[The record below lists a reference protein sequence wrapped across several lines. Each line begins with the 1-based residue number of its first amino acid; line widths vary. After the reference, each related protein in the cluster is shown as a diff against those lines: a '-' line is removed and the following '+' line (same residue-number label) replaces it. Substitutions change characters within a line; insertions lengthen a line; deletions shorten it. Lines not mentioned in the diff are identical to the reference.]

1 MMCVDPNIT
10 DVTQKRLCF
19 NVFGEDVC
27 QIVGGADHGYPHK
40 IVCDQLLYE
49 QVLEMCFAFFDD
61 PIAMLFPLEES
72 VWTRMLIFFMLRAS
86 FRKLLMCSDCFCC
99 PSVDS

>member
-1 MMCVDPNIT
+1 MMCVDPKIT

-49 QVLEMCFAFFDD
+49 QVFEFN
-61 PIAMLFPLEES
+61 
-72 VWTRMLIFFMLRAS
+72 VLR
-86 FRKLLMCSDCFCC
+86 LL
-99 PSVDS
+99 